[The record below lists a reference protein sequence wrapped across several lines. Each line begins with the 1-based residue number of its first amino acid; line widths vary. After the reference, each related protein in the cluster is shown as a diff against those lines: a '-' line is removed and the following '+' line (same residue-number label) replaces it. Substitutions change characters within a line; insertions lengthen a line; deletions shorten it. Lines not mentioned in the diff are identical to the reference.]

1 MYLALKNALG
11 KSFVLFSGLLNKFS
25 GATAAYSL
33 RNLSNTYGGPIVKV
47 RRATDQE
54 EEEFNSY
61 EVNQIEDWVNGKQET
76 TLPAN
81 VASSAAAYSLRK
93 VNSSYSGDV
102 VRIRRTSDNVEVNV
116 GFDSDDKVSTSSPI
130 TNTTEQGG
138 EIGSTTATTLG
149 AFLNEDVIVYSS
161 DYSSGVDSWS
171 FSGGSLSAPESIG
184 GEDNALKVTR
194 SGDGFFFPQKTGVL
208 VDGET
213 YSITIKLYVPSSN
226 TNPNLS
232 FNVREAGGGP
242 TVVTNLSQSDAWETF
257 TVSLTAGAGN
267 QVVQVTSNNVSMT
280 GGDVFYIKDFVAT
293 QTSGNTATVHTWY
306 DQSGNGKDAPQ
317 DASGEQPKIASNGAL
332 LSDGIL
338 FDGDNDGLNMP
349 TDLISSINSA
359 SAFVV
364 AKAVETDSSRVAL
377 ALSRNDPD
385 FRFYLP
391 AIVSSNFNF
400 GYGTSATAISLG
412 AANTTEHLFSA
423 TAGSSTAE
431 AFLDGA
437 SKGTVSSL
445 DGKSALTAD
454 GIGGINSSTFWSGN
468 IKEIIIYASDQS
480 SNRFKIESNINNYYG
495 IYIASN
501 DGFVSKWYD
510 QSGNS
515 NHATQTS
522 TDLQPQIVTSGSLNT
537 VNGKPSIKWDGVD
550 DFMVASISGFK
561 DITNL
566 SSFHVVTPADAAAAD
581 TSTMTAFSFGV
592 IASGTNRS
600 LGLASATGAPGISGE
615 TITLIHESSG
625 ATTGRLASTSYSR
638 ASNTQSL
645 LSLFNLSSGTSLFAQ
660 GSSVTLNLSNQINT
674 SSDTSPSAA
683 GFTSNNNVY
692 LGGLFTTTPVALEEE
707 SFQEIIFFDANKTS
721 DRTSIE
727 SNIDDYYDII

>member
-11 KSFVLFSGLLNKFS
+11 KSFILSSGLLNKFS

-33 RNLSNTYGGPIVKV
+33 RDLSNTYGGPIVKV

-93 VNSSYSGDV
+93 VNSSYPGDV
-102 VRIRRTSDNVEVNV
+102 VRIRRVSDATEVNV
-116 GFDSDDKVSTSSPI
+116 GFDSGDKVSTTSPI
-130 TNTTEQGG
+130 TVVS
-138 EIGSTTATTLG
+138 GSTTASTLG
-149 AFLNEDVIVYSS
+149 AFLTE
-161 DYSSGVDSWS
+161 G
-171 FSGGSLSAPESIG
+171 
-184 GEDNALKVTR
+184 
-194 SGDGFFFPQKTGVL
+194 
-208 VDGET
+208 
-213 YSITIKLYVPSSN
+213 
-226 TNPNLS
+226 
-232 FNVREAGGGP
+232 
-242 TVVTNLSQSDAWETF
+242 
-257 TVSLTAGAGN
+257 GN
-267 QVVQVTSNNVSMT
+267 Q
-280 GGDVFYIKDFVAT
+280 D
-293 QTSGNTATVHTWY
+293 ATVHTWY
-306 DQSGNGKDAPQ
+306 DQSGNAKDATQ
-317 DASGEQPKIASNGAL
+317 DTTGSQPKIAEA
-332 LSDGIL
+332 GIIKTQGGKPCL
-338 FDGDNDGLNMP
+338 DFDGVDDGLVTSDSYTTTGWGFAVYDP
-349 TDLISSINSA
+349 TSNTEALVSNSNN
-359 SAFVV
+359 
-364 AKAVETDSSRVAL
+364 L
-377 ALSRNDPD
+377 ALTVGSQMRVGSSGNNED
-385 FRFYLP
+385 FTLP
-391 AIVSSNFNF
+391 NLNQQIGSFNF
-400 GYGTSATAISLG
+400 G
-412 AANTTEHLFSA
+412 
-423 TAGSSTAE
+423 STAE
-431 AFLDGA
+431 CFINGA
-437 SKGTVSSL
+437 AISKDSDETSP
-445 DGKSALTAD
+445 A
-454 GIGGINSSTFWSGN
+454 NSSKISIGFRDGDLTPSLFWSST
-468 IKEIIIYASDQS
+468 ISEVILYSTDQS

-501 DGFVSKWYD
+501 DGFVSKWHD

-515 NHATQTS
+515 SHATQTS

-566 SSFHVVTPADAAAAD
+566 SSFHVVTPVDAAAAD

-592 IASGTNRS
+592 ISSGTNRGLS
-600 LGLASATGAPGISGE
+600 LASSTGATGISGE
-615 TITLIHESSG
+615 TITLSHESSG

-674 SSDTSPSAA
+674 SSDTSPSGT

-692 LGGLFTTTPVALEEE
+692 LGGIFTTTPVALEEE